1 MSSIPDVPPG
11 VIKRKVVQIRGASA
25 EVIPDLVAM
34 EEPLVIEL
42 NGKTVA
48 VMMRLP
54 GDEKELA
61 AGFCV

>member
-1 MSSIPDVPPG
+1 M
-11 VIKRKVVQIRGASA
+11 
-25 EVIPDLVAM
+25 IPDLVAM